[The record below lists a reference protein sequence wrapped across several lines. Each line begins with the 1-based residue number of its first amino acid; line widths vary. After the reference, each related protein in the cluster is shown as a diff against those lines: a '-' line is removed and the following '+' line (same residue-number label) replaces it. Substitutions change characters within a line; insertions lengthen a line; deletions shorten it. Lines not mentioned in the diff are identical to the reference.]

1 MKKKNN
7 EVVING
13 ITYVPKGEEMAKP
26 NTEGMEYRII
36 RSYSAGVFAGYVKHR
51 EGKEVELVNARR
63 IWYWDGANSLSDL
76 ATIGVTKPENCK
88 FCTPINV
95 IITEAIEIIEVTEKA
110 KKCIESVKE
119 WTLKDDDGDDE

>member
-13 ITYVPKGEEMAKP
+13 ITYVPKGEEMAAT
-26 NTEGMEYRII
+26 NTDGMEYRII
-36 RSYSAGVFAGYVKHR
+36 RSYSAGVFAGYVKRR
-51 EGKEVELVNARR
+51 EGKEVELINARR

-110 KKCIESVKE
+110 KKCIENVKE
-119 WTLKDDDGDDE
+119 WTLKDGDDE